1 MTDTRRY
8 TIDPPPSAN
17 KLWKIRAGRMVKTDE
32 YKRWKIAAGWSIKAQ
47 RQGEPLDGPATVTL
61 SLKRPRKNADI
72 DNRIKPVLDALEAG
86 GAIVNDKNVTSIC
99 AAWASHDGC
108 IVTVS
113 PDVGAAA

>member
-17 KLWKIRAGRMVKTDE
+17 KLWKIRDGRIVKTDD
-32 YKRWKIAAGWSIKAQ
+32 YKAWRIKAGWAIRAQ
-47 RQGEPLDGPATVTL
+47 RQGNPLDGPTSVTM
-61 SLKRPRKNADI
+61 SMKRPRKNADI

-86 GAIVNDKNVTSIC
+86 GAIVNDKQVTAVC
-99 AAWASHDGC
+99 ASWANHDGC
-108 IVTVS
+108 QVTVS

>member
-17 KLWKIRAGRMVKTDE
+17 KLWKIRDGRMVKTDE
-32 YKRWKIAAGWSIKAQ
+32 YKSWKIAASWSIKSQ
-47 RQGEPLDGPATVTL
+47 RQGEALDGPTAVTL

-86 GAIVNDKNVTSIC
+86 GAIVNDKQVTAVC
-99 AAWASHDGC
+99 AAWAMHEGC
-108 IVTVS
+108 QITVS
-113 PDVGAAA
+113 PDVGAAV